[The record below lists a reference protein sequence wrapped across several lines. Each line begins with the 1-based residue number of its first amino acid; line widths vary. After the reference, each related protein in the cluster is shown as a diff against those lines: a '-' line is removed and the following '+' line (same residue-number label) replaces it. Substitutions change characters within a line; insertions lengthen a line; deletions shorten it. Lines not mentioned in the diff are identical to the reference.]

1 MTITIRDVAS
11 VNAVVIMPNI
21 LCLFREQK
29 LLEQHLLL
37 LASLD
42 QQMMLLAR
50 HQRLIDVMTD
60 TAADVSSDHV

>member
-1 MTITIRDVAS
+1 
-11 VNAVVIMPNI
+11 MPNI
-21 LCLFREQK
+21 LCLRREQK
-29 LLEQHLLL
+29 LLEQQLGLLL

>member
-1 MTITIRDVAS
+1 MCFV
-11 VNAVVIMPNI
+11 
-21 LCLFREQK
+21 REQK

-37 LASLD
+37 LAALE

-50 HQRLIDVMTD
+50 HQRLIDVMID